1 MKVKQIQDAIGR
13 HPYLIG
19 FWIFLLDPILGML
32 VLLKVIK
39 CA

>member
-1 MKVKQIQDAIGR
+1 MKVKQIQDAIDR

-19 FWIFLLDPILGML
+19 FWIFLFESVFDIL

-39 CA
+39 E

>member
-1 MKVKQIQDAIGR
+1 MTVKQIQDAINK

-19 FWIFLLDPILGML
+19 FWIFLLEPIVGLL

-39 CA
+39 